1 MTALVLV
8 MAGIAVLYCVVRIH
22 QLETEN
28 DRLRNEV
35 KSLQHTMKQKDAEL
49 GDLHVRVKI
58 LEKGTM
64 RKNSNE

>member
-8 MAGIAVLYCVVRIH
+8 AAGIAVLYCVVRIH

-28 DRLRNEV
+28 VRLSNEV
-35 KSLQHTMKQKDAEL
+35 KSLKHTIDQKDAEL

-58 LEKGTM
+58 LERGTLQ
-64 RKNSNE
+64 KKPSE